1 MRALPL
7 ILALAAFSAADAP
20 DVNPPPGPLSASGP
34 GDARGLVEQ
43 IAPLVEEMRGLRFKE
58 AVPVEMAD
66 DAAARRHFEDR
77 LRTWW
82 PEERMLLEQD
92 LLLDLGLLPEGTG
105 LRESLFGALEE
116 QAGGYYDPRRRAFVV
131 LSDMPWSMAPIIVA
145 HELTH
150 ALDDQH
156 FDIDGML
163 RGTQGIDERAGAV
176 AAVVEGSGTL
186 VMTLYIVREMAAG
199 RFTPRIAGEIQES
212 EAAKAV
218 RLKSAP
224 QVLQRLLV
232 GPYVLGMAFLLK
244 GNLGDLPRTVVP
256 AADLERAFRR
266 PPVSWEQ
273 VLHPEK
279 YWTDAKRDLP
289 RPVILPDLAATLGE
303 GWSLAGEGGLGEMV
317 LAILTGP
324 PGEAFDPTSFEDPG
338 RWTNPGAAGWG
349 GDRWQVYRRGVDTA
363 TLLATRWDSERDARE
378 FETALSPDSG
388 RVLRRRGDLVVLVAG
403 EAGGRARALARAA
416 LKQVAAPPA

>member
-1 MRALPL
+1 MRAPLPIL
-7 ILALAAFSAADAP
+7 GLLALAATGAP
-20 DVNPPPGPLSASGP
+20 PDPPPPRAAE
-34 GDARGLVEQ
+34 ARTLVERLV
-43 IAPLVEEMRGLRFKE
+43 PLVEEIRGLKFKE
-58 AVPVEMAD
+58 TVSVEMAD

-77 LRTWW
+77 LRTYW
-82 PEERMLLEQD
+82 PEDRMLVEQD
-92 LLLDLGLLPEGTG
+92 LFLDLGLLPQGTD
-105 LRESLFGALEE
+105 LKETLFVALEE
-116 QAGGYYDPRRRAFVV
+116 QAGGYYDPRRRTFVV

-186 VMTLYIVREMAAG
+186 VMTLYIVREIDAG
-199 RFTPRIAGEIQES
+199 RFTPEIAGEIRES
-212 EAAKAV
+212 EAGKAE

-224 QVLQRLLV
+224 QILQRLLV

-244 GNLGDLPRTVVP
+244 GDLAGMPRAVAP

-273 VLHPEK
+273 ILHPEK
-279 YWTDAKRDLP
+279 YWIEEKQDPP
-289 RPVILPDLAATLGE
+289 RPVVLPDLAATLGE

-324 PGEAFDPTSFEDPG
+324 GGEPFDPTSFEDPG
-338 RWTNPGAAGWG
+338 RWTNTGAAGWG
-349 GDRWQVYRRGVDTA
+349 GDRWQLYRRGGETV

-378 FETALSPDSG
+378 FEAALSPARG
-388 RVLRRRGDLVVLVAG
+388 RLLVRRGDAAVLVAG
-403 EAGGRARALARAA
+403 DAGARARALARNAM
-416 LKQVAAPPA
+416 KSVAAARD